1 MNRYEGGCTTVVIGK
16 KASATGHV
24 LIGHNEDDDKS
35 IVMVHSVPHEKH
47 EAGEFVTFGDR
58 PGVKIPQ
65 VRETAG
71 YIWSEVRRPNGGI
84 SFGDSFFNEYGVAV
98 VTNSANPGK
107 APEDENGSQ
116 DPYLATMGLG
126 YGVRRLVA
134 ERAKTA
140 REGLDVIIEL
150 VEKYGYFSSRTY
162 QIADKDECWAVMLTR
177 GKRLVAKRVPD
188 DEVYFMP
195 NHYTIHTLEPS
206 DKKNFYYT
214 PDIVDFAI
222 KNGWYTPAKPG
233 DYSDF
238 DFAQA
243 YQGMDRPYNMARAR
257 NGWGILGFEK
267 EWEDCVA
274 AGNWRPFSFKAHR
287 KYTIEDCKALLRS
300 HYEGRSDFLQDW
312 VAYTDQWK
320 VETPAGGGCGRAT
333 SDSLIRWEK
342 IADGWRKGST
352 GALSGSDAMPGG
364 ALRQDP
370 SAIEGTPTQY
380 PRDPHQ
386 ALDDPY
392 TICCGSTVESTVVDF
407 ADDPAATCVYRAWRK
422 PCTNPYVPLFIG
434 NLKVPSSYA
443 WMRRELADAT
453 HFDPPAEEFVY
464 DPSTAF
470 WNYENLI
477 WQSELDYGF
486 AHSVFGPD
494 IERIEADWAGEIAEV
509 RAKYEELKAED
520 SQLAKAYL
528 SEFSD
533 GKARFSL
540 HWVRRTTQRIGKKK
554 YLLNQ
559 NVPE

>member
-35 IVMVHSVPHEKH
+35 IVMVHSVPHQKH

-58 PGVKIPQ
+58 PEVKIPQ
-65 VRETAG
+65 VKETAG

-84 SFGDSFFNEYGVAV
+84 SFGDSFFNEYGVVV

-107 APEDENGSQ
+107 APEDEHGSQ

-140 REGLDVIIEL
+140 REGLDVIIDL
-150 VEKYGYFSSRTY
+150 VETYGYFSSRTY
-162 QIADKDECWAVMLTR
+162 QIADKDECWVVMLTR

-195 NHYTIHTLEPS
+195 NHYTIHALEPS

-222 KNGWYTPAKPG
+222 ENGWYKPAKPG
-233 DYSDF
+233 DTSDF
-238 DFAQA
+238 DFAMA

-267 EWEDCVA
+267 EWADCVA
-274 AGNWRPFSFKAHR
+274 SGNWRPFSFRAHR
-287 KYTIEDCKALLRS
+287 KYTIDDCKALLRS
-300 HYEGRSDFLQDW
+300 HYEGRPDFLQDW
-312 VAYTDQWK
+312 KAYTDEWK
-320 VETPAGGGCGRAT
+320 VEKAADGGCDRASNET
-333 SDSLIRWEK
+333 LTKK
-342 IADGWRKGST
+342 IFISDGWQEEST
-352 GALSGSDAMPGG
+352 
-364 ALRQDP
+364 
-370 SAIEGTPTQY
+370 TQY
-380 PRDPHQ
+380 LRDPHQ
-386 ALDDPY
+386 TLDDPY
-392 TICCGSTVESTVVDF
+392 TICCGSTVESTIVDF
-407 ADDPAATCVYRAWRK
+407 ADDPAAACVYRAWRK
-422 PCTNPYVPLFIG
+422 PCTNPYVPLFVG
-434 NLKVPSSYA
+434 SLKVPASYA
-443 WMRRELADAT
+443 WMRRELADVT

-477 WQSELDYGF
+477 WQTELDYGF

-494 IERIEADWAGEIAEV
+494 IERIEADWEAEV
-509 RAKYEELKAED
+509 AQARAKYEELKAED
-520 SQLAKAYL
+520 PQLAREYL

-533 GKARFSL
+533 GKARFAL
-540 HWVRRTTQRIGKKK
+540 HWTQRTVQRIGKKK
-554 YLLNQ
+554 YLINQ

>member
-1 MNRYEGGCTTVVIGK
+1 MNRYEGGCTTVVIGR

-35 IVMVHSVPHEKH
+35 IVMVHSVPHQKH
-47 EAGEFVTFGDR
+47 EAGETVTFGDR

-195 NHYTIHTLEPS
+195 NHYTIHALEPS

-222 KNGWYTPAKPG
+222 ENGWYKPAKPG

-274 AGNWRPFSFKAHR
+274 AGNWRHFSFKAHR

-300 HYEGRSDFLQDW
+300 HYEGRPDFLMDW
-312 VAYTDQWK
+312 TAYTDQWEL
-320 VETPAGGGCGRAT
+320 VETAGGYKKA
-333 SDSLIRWEK
+333 SAE
-342 IADGWRKGST
+342 
-352 GALSGSDAMPGG
+352 ALNRSVPAEGI
-364 ALRQDP
+364 LRQAP
-370 SAIEGTPTQY
+370 PETQTSY

-494 IERIEADWAGEIAEV
+494 IERIEADWEAEV
-509 RAKYEELKAED
+509 AQARAKYEELKAED
-520 SQLAKAYL
+520 PQLAKAFL

-540 HWVRRTTQRIGKKK
+540 HWTQRTVQKIGKKK
-554 YLLNQ
+554 YLINQ

>member
-1 MNRYEGGCTTVVIGK
+1 MNRYEGGCTTVVIGR

-116 DPYLATMGLG
+116 DPYLATMGIG

-195 NHYTIHTLEPS
+195 NHYTIHALESS

-222 KNGWYTPAKPG
+222 ENGWYTPAKPG

-274 AGNWRPFSFKAHR
+274 ASNWRPFSFKAHR

-300 HYEGRSDFLQDW
+300 HYEGRPDFLQDW

-333 SDSLIRWEK
+333 SDSLIMWEK

-352 GALSGSDAMPGG
+352 GALSVSDAMPGG

-494 IERIEADWAGEIAEV
+494 IERIEADWEAEV
-509 RAKYEELKAED
+509 AQARAKYEELKAED
-520 SQLAKAYL
+520 PQLAKAFL

-533 GKARFSL
+533 GKARFAL
-540 HWVRRTTQRIGKKK
+540 HWTQRTVQRIGKKK
-554 YLLNQ
+554 YLINQ